1 MNEVK
6 RQYLQLK
13 LPCPWNYIRVAR
25 NWFRILIFSN
35 IFEQEQEYEA
45 WASANEDHVYS
56 WLLAELV

>member
-45 WASANEDHVYS
+45 
-56 WLLAELV
+56 